1 MLAGAPPPP
10 YGGSL
15 FGPPAISAFND
26 DEPVELSP
34 LDDGWEVVQEA
45 TNNGVLVLT
54 THCEHPAVARD
65 AAQENFAVLV
75 HAKAPVAAAEAS
87 ERAPLDL
94 VTVLDVSGSMSG
106 SKLGLLKQ
114 AMGFVIDHLGPGD
127 RLSIV
132 AFSCRAHRIIRL
144 TCMTDGGKALARDAV
159 ESLTANGSTNIGDGL
174 RVAAEVIDGRR
185 HGNPV
190 SSVILLSDGQDNHTL
205 RQGGDGPFGGAKSYI
220 DLVPRSLR
228 RGTGNGCSTVHT
240 FGFGTDHDAAAMHAI
255 AEVTGGTFSFIQN
268 HAVVQDSFAQCTGG
282 LLSVAVQEARVAV
295 ECLQAGV
302 RVRAVRSGRYVS
314 RVDADDRTASVDVGE
329 LYADEERHFLLL
341 LDVPRFIKVSC
352 TYRDAAN
359 QAVGGRCLRGCR
371 GSEAGGGGRH
381 GAVRGGRAGAVPRGG
396 GRGHRGGA
404 GGGGARRA
412 RRGRADTRPS
422 AGGVGGRWPGRRR
435 EVRGAGGGA
444 ARAERARGEPA
455 RVRADGGRVP
465 ARRHKL
471 ARIHGAALRSGVPR
485 VECGYGGVPP
495 PGAGAPPAAMGTV
508 ASSPKPFG
516 PPNGTPPFP
525 YPGIP
530 APTFEAAYA
539 TPAMQGMVKSSK
551 KRREQQRPLVE
562 VFEKLGVSVL
572 N

>member
-1 MLAGAPPPP
+1 MGRSFSMLAGAPPPP

-295 ECLQAGV
+295 ECLQAGRPV
-302 RVRAVRSGRYVS
+302 VV
-314 RVDADDRTASVDVGE
+314 
-329 LYADEERHFLLL
+329 
-341 LDVPRFIKVSC
+341 
-352 TYRDAAN
+352 
-359 QAVGGRCLRGCR
+359 
-371 GSEAGGGGRH
+371 
-381 GAVRGGRAGAVPRGG
+381 
-396 GRGHRGGA
+396 
-404 GGGGARRA
+404 
-412 RRGRADTRPS
+412 ADTEPS
-422 AGGVGGRWPGRRR
+422 VEVAR
-435 EVRGAGGGA
+435 ERFHVEAAEDIAA
-444 ARAERARGEPA
+444 ARAAAERGAHAEAARILDRRQEASAAAGLAGDARCAALVAELRELSA
-455 RVRADGGRVP
+455 RVANRREYEQTGGACLLAGISSHASTVQLFGP
-465 ARRHKL
+465 GCQGWSAVTGVSRHL
-471 ARIHGAALRSGVPR
+471 GQGHPRPPWGPWHPLQNRSGHRMGHLRSR
-485 VECGYGGVPP
+485 
-495 PGAGAPPAAMGTV
+495 T
-508 ASSPKPFG
+508 
-516 PPNGTPPFP
+516 
-525 YPGIP
+525 
-530 APTFEAAYA
+530 
-539 TPAMQGMVKSSK
+539 QGF
-551 KRREQQRPLVE
+551 RRRPLRPRTQRRQCRE
-562 VFEKLGVSVL
+562 W
-572 N
+572 